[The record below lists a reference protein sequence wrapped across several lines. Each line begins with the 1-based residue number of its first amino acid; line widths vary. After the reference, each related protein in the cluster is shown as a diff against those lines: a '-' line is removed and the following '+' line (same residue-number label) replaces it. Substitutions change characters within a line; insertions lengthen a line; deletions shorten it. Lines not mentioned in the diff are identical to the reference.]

1 MSNHTCADIN
11 LFKNAA
17 AAAKSLQSVVHR
29 DDGTA
34 WGEGWEGKKCE
45 SLGDTCEE
53 PEKMLPHGLSEGF
66 EGAEGI

>member
-1 MSNHTCADIN
+1 MA
-11 LFKNAA
+11 
-17 AAAKSLQSVVHR
+17 VVHR

-34 WGEGWEGKKCE
+34 WGEGREGKKCE